1 MHRSRLSLALLF
13 LAVFVAGPVAAV
25 EGPYLGLDLGA
36 SEPTNDNFRA
46 HVQTGATAS
55 PYFGM
60 MFNEYLG
67 LQANAQFNFQEPDND
82 PFRSAL
88 PPQLRPGLD
97 HPNRITTMAGLTAGP
112 RLSIPLGEIVE
123 LYGLGQGGVFKGM
136 SGTLNQWAPGFS
148 VGGGVDFNLTRNMA
162 VGLFG
167 RWNRAYMA
175 PHPTYLLGQAADDQG
190 PKDARWATAGIS
202 LKVSLARPK
211 EAPPPPPPAPVAQAA
226 PPPPI
231 VKKKIVLR
239 NVHFDFNKAIIRPD
253 AKPVLDEAV
262 QILKTEEPSAAVI
275 VEGHTDSVGSEAYNM
290 KLSHRRADAVR
301 SYLVRDG
308 IAANRIQTEGFGKTR
323 PVASNATAD
332 GRAQNRRVELHLE

>member
-1 MHRSRLSLALLF
+1 MQRSRLSVALLF

-36 SEPTNDNFRA
+36 SEPTNQDYRA

-67 LQANAQFNFQEPDND
+67 IQGNVQFLFQEPDND
-82 PFRSAL
+82 RSEI
-88 PPQLRPGLD
+88 PPQLRTGLE
-97 HPNRITTMAGLTAGP
+97 HANRITTMAGLTAGP

-123 LYGLGQGGVFKGM
+123 LYGLGQGGMFKGM
-136 SGTLNQWAPGFS
+136 SGAFNQWAPGLS
-148 VGGGVDFNLTRNMA
+148 LGGGVDFNLTRNMA

-175 PHPTYLLGQAADDQG
+175 PQPTFLINNIADTQRIHRAD
-190 PKDARWATAGIS
+190 WATAGIS

-226 PPPPI
+226 PPPPP
-231 VKKKIVLR
+231 VTKKIVLR

-290 KLSHRRADAVR
+290 KLSQRRADAVR
-301 SYLVRDG
+301 SYLVRNG
-308 IAANRIQTEGFGKTR
+308 IAANRIRTEGFGKTR

-332 GRAQNRRVELHLE
+332 GRAQNRRVELHLD